1 MTSAPSGM
9 KSWPLLPILLAVIYP
24 AQGVSDPVLIDE
36 RFTVDEDSVIT
47 DIETGLQWLV
57 GPDID
62 TGWEAAN
69 TWIDDLD
76 GGWRMP
82 LRQELLALWDAG
94 IDTDSWGPFVN
105 SGYYVWCIDSR
116 TSPEKH
122 LFSFVPED
130 PYWWE
135 VVTDFTGERVFAV
148 LAPEERVLLG
158 SGSSVTVN

>member
-9 KSWPLLPILLAVIYP
+9 KSWSLLPILLILIHFAHGW
-24 AQGVSDPVLIDE
+24 ADPVLIDE

-47 DIETGLQWLV
+47 DTATGLLWRT
-57 GPDID
+57 GPDTD

-69 TWIDDLD
+69 LWIDGLE
-76 GGWRMP
+76 GEWRMP
-82 LRQELLALWDAG
+82 FRYELLTLWDVG

-122 LFSFVPED
+122 LFSFIPED

-135 VVTDFTGERVFAV
+135 VVTDYTGERAFAV

-158 SGSSVTVN
+158 SGSQVTVN